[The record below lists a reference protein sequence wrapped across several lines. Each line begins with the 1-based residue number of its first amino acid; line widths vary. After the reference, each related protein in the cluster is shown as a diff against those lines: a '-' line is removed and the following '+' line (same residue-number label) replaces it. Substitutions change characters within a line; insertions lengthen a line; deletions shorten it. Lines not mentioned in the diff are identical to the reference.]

1 MGSLSICANEN
12 LLLLCEN
19 VLGDVAL
26 VPEAG
31 VQRCDLHS
39 DVLADSGRVDAAFD
53 LEVDEDA
60 DLAARVD
67 IGRRRCSCRSGAKR
81 RICRFS
87 PMDMTFSGRTSE
99 TFRSVPGYL
108 QFHECLDVGGVVLQD
123 DLADILDE
131 LNERSGLCAEVGLAV
146 DLDDSA
152 DAALFADGS
161 VCHTLGSD
169 AAGLLGSLRQ
179 TLFAQPLD
187 CLIHIAVGLGER
199 LLAVHH
205 TDVGHFTQFLDISSS
220 KCHCYFLLIE
230 IVSFDSEKA
239 PVARRALF
247 RLCNYSAAGAA
258 ASAAGASVFSSP

>member
-1 MGSLSICANEN
+1 MEAADLQVFADGHD
-12 LLLLCEN
+12 LLGQD
-19 VLGDVAL
+19 LGDLQIGA
-26 VPEAG
+26 
-31 VQRCDLHS
+31 R
-39 DVLADSGRVDAAFD
+39 VLAFLD
-53 LEVDEDA
+53 
-60 DLAARVD
+60 
-67 IGRRRCSCRSGAKR
+67 
-81 RICRFS
+81 
-87 PMDMTFSGRTSE
+87 
-99 TFRSVPGYL
+99 
-108 QFHECLDVGGVVLQD
+108 CLDVGGVVLQD

-131 LNERSGLCAEVGLAV
+131 LNERSGLRAEVGLAV

-169 AAGLLGSLRQ
+169 AVCLLGSLRQ

-247 RLCNYSAAGAA
+247 DCAIIPRRERQPRLREPRCSLR
-258 ASAAGASVFSSP
+258 PDDLRQPRLPW